1 MITAPKV
8 VTRPDAN
15 TRRKRFRMSSFLR
28 SRNTT
33 RMTGNNPA
41 VQSSHQGCMMSLVL
55 ASLVLSSTWVMP
67 ILANSALRVA
77 LAASSAATA
86 WRRCGKK

>member
-1 MITAPKV
+1 MISNVGIMEPEGILKGS
-8 VTRPDAN
+8 N
-15 TRRKRFRMSSFLR
+15 RKER

-33 RMTGNNPA
+33 TITGNKPA

-67 ILANSALRVA
+67 IF
-77 LAASSAATA
+77 ASSAWRLAAFSSSTTTA
-86 WRRCGKK
+86 WWRCGKK